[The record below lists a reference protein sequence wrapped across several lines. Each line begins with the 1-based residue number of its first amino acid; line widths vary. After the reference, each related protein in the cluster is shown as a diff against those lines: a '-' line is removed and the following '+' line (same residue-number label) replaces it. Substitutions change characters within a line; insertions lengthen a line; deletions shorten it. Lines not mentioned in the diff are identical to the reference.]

1 MGKTILNVYSVGT
14 EVSTVVGKITA
25 VITAILLRDKSIQY
39 EIAYFN
45 HGDYKSAW
53 VYEFEII
60 VINKINDTTKI
71 GFK

>member
-14 EVSTVVGKITA
+14 EVNTVVGKITA
-25 VITAILLRDKSIQY
+25 IITAISLRDKSIQY
-39 EIAYFN
+39 EISYCN
-45 HGDYKSAW
+45 DGTYKSAW

-60 VINKINDTTKI
+60 VMNKINDTTKI